1 MCLTNSRDDWKFPSP
16 LVDIAELIDGVPVK
30 VALGCM
36 LPLYEAQ
43 MVLDLFAGGE
53 HAGQNELI
61 CG

>member
-1 MCLTNSRDDWKFPSP
+1 M
-16 LVDIAELIDGVPVK
+16 DIAELIDGVTVK

-53 HAGQNELI
+53 HGGQNELI